1 MYRRV
6 GGTGRPYTA
15 LHTPAE
21 VQEHE
26 EKPYTAAVNP
36 STRGLSGTGVVEC
49 SHPYY
54 NVVVSNKPTTVRL
67 TDEQKAGLDAIG
79 EREDR
84 SRSWLISK
92 AVDEYIARH
101 QRSEEAT
108 TDGGEPQ

>member
-1 MYRRV
+1 MQKH
-6 GGTGRPYTA
+6 GE
-15 LHTPAE
+15 TPAR
-21 VQEHE
+21 Q
-26 EKPYTAAVNP
+26 
-36 STRGLSGTGVVEC
+36 SDVVRC

-101 QRSEEAT
+101 LPSEETT
-108 TDGGEPQ
+108 TDGGEPE